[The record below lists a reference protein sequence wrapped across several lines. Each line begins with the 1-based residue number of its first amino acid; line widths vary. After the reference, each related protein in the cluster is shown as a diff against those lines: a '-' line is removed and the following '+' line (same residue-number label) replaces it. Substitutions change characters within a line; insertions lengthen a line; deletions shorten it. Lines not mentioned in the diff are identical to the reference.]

1 MASAEDGAE
10 KGAVSNDGPA
20 AADAEDGAEKGAISN
35 DEGAITLLRVEQRR
49 QLGVEEWHGCSAR
62 FRR

>member
-1 MASAEDGAE
+1 
-10 KGAVSNDGPA
+10 
-20 AADAEDGAEKGAISN
+20 
-35 DEGAITLLRVEQRR
+35 LLRVEQRR